1 MEKHFVQN
9 ISHDNEESILTV
21 PDTSTI
27 CVKIYTID
35 RPFNLNIKIISD
47 WLDINEHINSNKEK
61 T

>member
-1 MEKHFVQN
+1 MEKYFVQN

-21 PDTSTI
+21 LDTSTI

-35 RPFNLNIKIISD
+35 CPFNLNIKIISY

-61 T
+61 K